1 MIRKYAIHFV
11 CTIFGLLASL
21 ANAQVMPPDM
31 RFLCGKA
38 TASAFVPL
46 PESIR
51 APHFDPLFNAI
62 EMGEGHQAI
71 KTLLKSRNPD
81 KIVIDGLTPLLAA
94 AYVGNW
100 PAAEALIESGAD
112 VNFKGPDVLE
122 TPLVAALF
130 RSKYSM
136 ACKLIEK
143 KASLPTEKADRDSLI
158 AEARVSTPDL
168 HSDAAVFVNF
178 LLENGFDANDQG
190 SKTQTPL
197 MGAVSLSNIPL
208 IKVLLKHGARLDTV
222 KKNGLTVWDV
232 ARKKNNPEV
241 LKILNDAQKKA
252 DAAKK
257 HGVQEL
263 QIR

>member
-1 MIRKYAIHFV
+1 MIRKYVVHFA
-11 CTIFGLLASL
+11 CIIFGLLASL
-21 ANAQVMPPDM
+21 TNAQVMPPDM
-31 RFLCGKA
+31 RILCDKA
-38 TASAFVPL
+38 TASGFTPL
-46 PESIR
+46 PESIN

-62 EMGEGHQAI
+62 EMGGDNQAVKI
-71 KTLLKSRNPD
+71 LLKNRNPD
-81 KIVIDGLTPLLAA
+81 KIIINGMTPLVAA

-122 TPLVAALF
+122 TPLMAALF
-130 RSKYSM
+130 KSKYSL
-136 ACKLIEK
+136 ACKLIEN
-143 KASLPTEKADRDSLI
+143 KASLPTEKADRDSLLR
-158 AEARVSTPDL
+158 EAKVSTPDL
-168 HSDAAVFVNF
+168 YDDAAVFVNF

-190 SKTQTPL
+190 SKTETPL
-197 MGAVSLSNIPL
+197 MGAVSLSNIPV
-208 IKVLLKHGARLDTV
+208 INVLLKHGARLDIV

-257 HGVQEL
+257 SGVKERL
-263 QIR
+263 SR